1 VKSHPNADQQWR
13 MVTYNWTDQNRDRRL
28 FTDRD
33 RDGTLDEF
41 PSAETTIDGDP
52 IPDFTKSE
60 IQEGEYE
67 PITYIN
73 QETNAYTNMV
83 RSPRERMDDGVFLG
97 FYHNLANPDIAR
109 TSFHIQVDFFS
120 NTDWSWVSTPNRAS
134 GSFTARIK
142 VPSKTPYGLYDG
154 ALVVSGNDQESIV
167 PVAVT
172 VAAEA
177 AQDAD
182 GNLTGTL
189 DFGGASVANAQ
200 RNQLYNNGSVFDAK
214 DWGWRA
220 ESGDWRFYYFDVP
233 RKPPA
238 GTQLLADTT
247 WAGPSPHND
256 IDTLVFG
263 KVTNS
268 YQLADGSDPIFAP
281 YGLGTVGGSQN
292 TNVGAGVWLFDT
304 ATGRRSW

>member
-1 VKSHPNADQQWR
+1 
-13 MVTYNWTDQNRDRRL
+13 
-28 FTDRD
+28 
-33 RDGTLDEF
+33 
-41 PSAETTIDGDP
+41 
-52 IPDFTKSE
+52 
-60 IQEGEYE
+60 
-67 PITYIN
+67 
-73 QETNAYTNMV
+73 MV

-189 DFGGASVANAQ
+189 DFGGAAAANAQ

-281 YGLGTVGGSQN
+281 YALGTVGGSQN

-304 ATGRRSW
+304 ATGGPEELVTAPVQQSLHAVVQHEVNMQHDSGEVTAAASTSPSRQASTCPAWRRMPSASASRA